1 MCFHGLQ
8 SAISRVH
15 TICGVTVL
23 SRFFLLILIASQSP
37 QTQAQIA
44 PLKARSFR
52 DRVVDRISLN
62 DKTQVWGM
70 LLSRRPTRV
79 LVNTSWM
86 RTNCAELYEKD
97 VAPRILASQTTTNAS
112 LAEILQ
118 KEIDLVKI
126 EEPESPQRAGLL
138 KEVLDRLTP
147 DETTEPKFVI
157 LELPKSRVTNVESQT
172 DERRELCRLALL
184 NELQEIEETHWKS
197 VVEQLQAIPEAQRK
211 RSPPQAIND
220 DQLNLEQILA
230 AVDVRMDAATRL
242 IQSGSTVIDESA
254 EPDLSLLLNSMLG
267 GNVQSLLGELL
278 NEGQP
283 RQPAAPPNDTLPEA
297 ARRVADQKKH
307 STVVLSGFDFD
318 IAAGSATVTRR
329 LFHKDKNG
337 QWKLLLTSRE
347 TSTAADVK
355 PGQVEAIENDPQ
367 VKEIAGLVEGL
378 GLGGGQFSNA
388 LQMGAVVQNALGE
401 TNQKFEATIQDL
413 ITGRHLTN
421 AQEPPVIIV
430 QESTTP

>member
-15 TICGVTVL
+15 VNRGPTAL
-23 SRFFLLILIASQSP
+23 RLLFLLALAASLSAP
-37 QTQAQIA
+37 THAQTA

-79 LVNTSWM
+79 LVNTFWM
-86 RTNCAELYEKD
+86 RTNCAEFYEKD
-97 VAPRILASQTTTNAS
+97 VAPQIVASQSTTNAS
-112 LAEILQ
+112 LAEILR
-118 KEIDLVKI
+118 KEIDLVRTS
-126 EEPESPQRAGLL
+126 ELESPQRAGLL
-138 KEVLDRLTP
+138 KEILDRLTP
-147 DETTEPKFVI
+147 DETAEPKFVI

-184 NELQEIEETHWKS
+184 NEIQDIEETHWKS
-197 VVEQLQAIPEAQRK
+197 VVEQLQAIPEAERK
-211 RSPPQAIND
+211 RTPPQAIND
-220 DQLNLEQILA
+220 DQLTLEQILA

-242 IQSGSTVIDESA
+242 IQTGSTVIDESA

-283 RQPAAPPNDTLPEA
+283 RQPVAPPNDTLPDA
-297 ARRVADQKKH
+297 ARRIADQKKQ
-307 STVVLSGFDFD
+307 STVVVSGFDFD

-337 QWKLLLTSRE
+337 QWKLLFASRE

-388 LQMGAVVQNALGE
+388 LQMGAVVQNALGN
-401 TNQKFEATIQDL
+401 TNQKFESTIQDI

-421 AQEPPVIIV
+421 AQEPPVIVV
-430 QESTTP
+430 QETRTP